1 MIRALRLSSLILSLL
16 ALQAGDLAHARS
28 ASDPRPLNVNVDVGR
43 PGRAIPPSFLGFS
56 IEYPDL
62 PDYTGTAQAPNRV
75 FTRLLQQ
82 LGAYGNGPPSLRIG
96 GNSGDQSWWNPG
108 GAPRPPGVFNDIGP
122 DWVAGLAGT
131 VAEARTPVLLGL
143 NLGLNDPSNA
153 TALLDAVTSTL
164 PPGSVDGVEIGN
176 EPDLYTRPK
185 TFWVG
190 RKMLQRPRHR
200 ATYSYDQYAAE
211 MESYVA
217 ALAEKGVS
225 LTAGGFASAAWDV
238 YTAALLNRFSRRLSG
253 VGVHA
258 YPLRT
263 CGRVRR
269 RPPRILISK
278 LLSNRQAVSRV
289 RRLVG
294 VASASG
300 AGARVTEANS
310 SVCGGVKGVSDT
322 FATALWATNALFGY
336 FAAGAGGVNM
346 HTWTGA
352 FYAPLQFRFEQGR
365 FVGVVHPVYYGM
377 LLFARATAFGA
388 QLVPVTPGR
397 ATGARVWA
405 TRTPTGMLRVVVVNG
420 SARMNRRV
428 RVTLPGLTAPGSV
441 ERLKA
446 PALDSKIG
454 VSLAGKGFGS
464 TTLDGNLLGRHAE
477 ATVTPEGEHLRLRR
491 ATRERG
497 AVDGALAGRSRQGAK
512 SPCLCGKI
520 RPPTTREGA
529 REWTGTLE
537 LRCAGGERCSPH
549 AAC

>member
-16 ALQAGDLAHARS
+16 ALQAADVAHARS
-28 ASDPRPLNVNVDVGR
+28 SSHAAHPRSSLSAVDPRPLNVNVDVGR
-43 PGRAIPPSFLGFS
+43 PGRAIPPSFPGFS

-62 PDYTGTAQAPNRV
+62 PDYTGTPQAPNNV
-75 FTRLLQQ
+75 FIRLLQQ
-82 LGAYGNGPPSLRIG
+82 LGAYGNGQPSLRVG

-122 DWVAGLAGT
+122 DWVSGLAGT
-131 VAEARTPVLLGL
+131 VAAARTPVVLGL
-143 NLGLNDPSNA
+143 NLGLNDPANA
-153 TALLDAVTSTL
+153 TALLDAVTAAV
-164 PPGSVDGVEIGN
+164 PPGSVKTVEIGN
-176 EPDLYTRPK
+176 EPDLYTRAK

-200 ATYSYDQYAAE
+200 ETYSYDQYAEE
-211 MESYVA
+211 MERYVA
-217 ALAEKGVS
+217 ALAEKGVE

-238 YTAALLNRFSRRLSG
+238 YTAALLHRFSRRLSG

-269 RPPRILISK
+269 RPARVLISQ

-294 VASASG
+294 VAAASG

-310 SVCGGVKGVSDT
+310 SVCGGVKGVSDS

-336 FAAGAGGVNM
+336 FAVGASGVNM

-352 FYAPLQFRFEQGR
+352 FYAPMQFRVEAGR
-365 FVGVVHPVYYGM
+365 TVGVVHPVYYGM

-388 QLVPVTPGR
+388 QLVPVTPSR
-397 ATGARVWA
+397 ATGTRVWA

-420 SARMNRRV
+420 SARMDRRV
-428 RVTLPGLTAPGSV
+428 RVTLPGLTALGSV

-446 PALDSKIG
+446 PALDAQTG
-454 VSLAGKGFGS
+454 VTLAGKGFGP
-464 TTLDGNLLGRHAE
+464 TTLDGNLVGRHAE
-477 ATVTPEGEHLRLRR
+477 ATVSPKGNIY
-491 ATRERG
+491 AFDVP
-497 AVDGALAGRSRQGAK
+497 AASAALLTVR
-512 SPCLCGKI
+512 
-520 RPPTTREGA
+520 
-529 REWTGTLE
+529 
-537 LRCAGGERCSPH
+537 
-549 AAC
+549 